1 MIMHRPVMTMPPS
14 RLQRAVLFAL
24 ALLAPA
30 SLLSAGQVQDRIVAI
45 VNSDLIMHSDMKREL
60 APGREQ
66 IQKEYRGE
74 ALAHRLRTVEYMA
87 LTSMIER
94 KLQLQEAKAKGIE
107 VSGQEVRQTLQQMK
121 QQGETIDETNPANL
135 KNIQEQLILLKVV
148 DKEVRSGVMV
158 ADSDI
163 KRYFQ
168 GHHDR
173 FALPEEYTL
182 SQILLR
188 PRSPDDT
195 FDAKAKAADITA
207 LLKRGEPFEDL
218 ALQFSDGPNA
228 SRGGRLGLVR
238 QGELLP
244 GIERAIA
251 KLVPGGISDTIETS
265 EGFHIVRLEDKQPK
279 QFRSYEAVRAE
290 IQGLVFQQKSEDVF
304 QAWLEELKNR
314 PISRSS
320 SNPLFQGRPQPVP
333 PLARRRRVRNSLLG
347 QSQPFMQ
354 PAQRLDALAHF
365 KLIDFCCHYDGRTSD
380 GQQPGDRLPVLFAH
394 HPAFHQNHHRAQL
407 LAAVE
412 ILFDQRRPFSP
423 QRFRDPR
430 IAITGQIDQHESS
443 QSWVVASDT
452 KKIDQTGLAR
462 RATDFG

>member
-1 MIMHRPVMTMPPS
+1 MIMHRPVITMPPS

-244 GIERAIA
+244 DIERAIA

-304 QAWLEELKNR
+304 QAWLEELKNKAYIEIKFESALSGPPTTGPAPR
-314 PISRSS
+314 PSS
-320 SNPLFQGRPQPVP
+320 
-333 PLARRRRVRNSLLG
+333 
-347 QSQPFMQ
+347 
-354 PAQRLDALAHF
+354 
-365 KLIDFCCHYDGRTSD
+365 TSK
-380 GQQPGDRLPVLFAH
+380 
-394 HPAFHQNHHRAQL
+394 
-407 LAAVE
+407 E
-412 ILFDQRRPFSP
+412 
-423 QRFRDPR
+423 
-430 IAITGQIDQHESS
+430 
-443 QSWVVASDT
+443 
-452 KKIDQTGLAR
+452 
-462 RATDFG
+462 

>member
-1 MIMHRPVMTMPPS
+1 MIMHRPFIPRPLS
-14 RLQRAVLFAL
+14 RLHRAVLVAL
-24 ALLAPA
+24 ALLAPV
-30 SLLSAGQVQDRIVAI
+30 SLLSAAQLQDRIVAI
-45 VNSDLIMHSDMKREL
+45 VNSDLIMQSDMKREL
-60 APGREQ
+60 APERER

-74 ALAHRLRTVEYMA
+74 ALTHRLRTVEYMA

-107 VSGQEVRQTLQQMK
+107 VSDQEVRQALQQMK

-135 KNIQEQLILLKVV
+135 KNVREQLILLKVV
-148 DKEVRSGVMV
+148 DREVRSGVMV
-158 ADSDI
+158 ADSDM

-168 GHHDR
+168 EHHDR

-182 SQILLR
+182 SQILIK

-195 FDAKAKAADITA
+195 ADAKAKAAEITA

-218 ALQFSDGPNA
+218 ALHFSDGPNT

-279 QFRSYEAVRAE
+279 QFRPYEEVRAE

-304 QAWLEELKNR
+304 QAWLAELKNKAYIEIKFESAPSGPPTTGPAPR
-314 PISRSS
+314 PSS
-320 SNPLFQGRPQPVP
+320 
-333 PLARRRRVRNSLLG
+333 
-347 QSQPFMQ
+347 
-354 PAQRLDALAHF
+354 
-365 KLIDFCCHYDGRTSD
+365 TSK
-380 GQQPGDRLPVLFAH
+380 
-394 HPAFHQNHHRAQL
+394 
-407 LAAVE
+407 E
-412 ILFDQRRPFSP
+412 
-423 QRFRDPR
+423 
-430 IAITGQIDQHESS
+430 
-443 QSWVVASDT
+443 
-452 KKIDQTGLAR
+452 
-462 RATDFG
+462 